1 MAVVLVCDDEEKIRQ
16 LIRKYAEFD
25 GFTVLEA
32 ANGLEAVKT
41 CASQPVDIVLMD
53 VMMPEMDGF
62 EAVRRIKQD
71 HKDLPFIMLTALGE
85 EYDKV
90 HGFDL
95 GVDDYVV
102 KPFSGRELMMR
113 IHAVLR
119 RSGHEE
125 GSANVYTLGGLQ
137 INFDAHTVSVDGQR
151 VSLSLKEYDLLVYL
165 VKHEGQVMRREM
177 ILEAVWGMDFYGDE
191 RTLDTHVKLLR
202 RDLGSYANHIVTVR
216 GVGYRFEKE
225 SSGQN

>member
-1 MAVVLVCDDEEKIRQ
+1 MAVVLVCDDEEKIRL
-16 LIRKYAEFD
+16 LIRKYAEYE

-32 ANGLEAVKT
+32 GNGLEAVEI
-41 CASQPVDIVLMD
+41 CASKPVDIVLMD
-53 VMMPEMDGF
+53 VMMPNMDGF

-125 GSANVYTLGGLQ
+125 GNANVYTLDGLK
-137 INFDAHTVSVDGQR
+137 INFDAHTVSIDGQR
-151 VSLSLKEYDLLVYL
+151 ISLSLKEYDLLVYL

-177 ILEAVWGMDFYGDE
+177 ILEAVWGMDFFGDE

-202 RDLGSYANHIVTVR
+202 RDLGSYADHIVTVR
-216 GVGYRFEKE
+216 RVGYRFEKE
-225 SSGQN
+225 STDQG

>member
-16 LIRKYAEFD
+16 LIRKYAEFE
-25 GFTVLEA
+25 GFSVLEA
-32 ANGLEAVKT
+32 ANGMEAVKI

-119 RSGHEE
+119 RSGQDE
-125 GSANVYTLGGLQ
+125 GSANVFTVDGLK
-137 INFDAHTVSVDGQR
+137 IDFDAHTVSVDGQR
-151 VSLSLKEYDLLVYL
+151 VSLPLKEYDLLVYL

-202 RDLGSYANHIVTVR
+202 RDLGPYANRVVTVR

-225 SSGQN
+225 STGQS